1 MQPISQQTLQRLPI
15 YLGYLKSLMPE
26 LPVNISA
33 GSIAQALGY
42 GEVRVRKD
50 LAAVSMGGRPKLGFV
65 TAELMID
72 IKRYLGCDNIDS
84 AVLVGA
90 GKLGKALLSY
100 KGFLE
105 YGLEIVTA
113 FDADPKVA
121 GKCVNGKPILPSDCL
136 EDFCTKESIRI
147 GIIAVPSDR
156 AQSVCDRLIAAGVL
170 AVWNFAPVHLK
181 VSEPVLVQNEN
192 LAASLAIL
200 SKHLVETLTK

>member
-1 MQPISQQTLQRLPI
+1 MQPISQQTLQRLPV
-15 YLGYLKSLMPE
+15 YLGYLKSLMPD

-42 GEVRVRKD
+42 GEVQVRKD
-50 LAAVSMGGRPKLGFV
+50 LAAVSTGGRPKLGFV
-65 TAELMID
+65 TADLMAD

-84 AVLVGA
+84 AILVGA

-100 KGFLE
+100 KGFME
-105 YGLEIVTA
+105 YGLDIVAA

-121 GKCVNGKPILPSDCL
+121 GKSVNGKPILPPDRL
-136 EDFCTKESIRI
+136 HDFCSIGSIRI
-147 GIIAVPSDR
+147 GIIAVPADR
-156 AQSVCDRLIAAGVL
+156 AQRVCDQLIAAGIL

-200 SKHLVETLTK
+200 SKHLVETFSK